1 MKAFKPFLIS
11 FQIIMVCACHQADDQ
26 PGNKEMAGAPAAAGP
41 LIPAA
46 TTATITQHTTAPST
60 DEIVLAIRKEF
71 QRINNSRLVRKTFEW
86 ESAGCGKGTLTYY
99 LLNNEIVK
107 TVEKGTADGFWTKET
122 YYQKGNLIFQY
133 LHEESHLITSSE
145 NEIVEYRT
153 YVYQDKVIRYMAD
166 KDVLPCINCSYTK
179 NAPEYKLLDAYHTGD
194 IDAAICP

>member
-1 MKAFKPFLIS
+1 MKAFKLFLIS
-11 FQIIMVCACHQADDQ
+11 LQIVMVCACHQAGDHPKD
-26 PGNKEMAGAPAAAGP
+26 NDMAGAPAAASP
-41 LIPAA
+41 LPPAA
-46 TTATITQHTTAPST
+46 TTASITQHTTTPST

-71 QRINNSRLVRKTFEW
+71 QRINNSRLVSKTFEW

-99 LLNNEIVK
+99 LLNKEIVK
-107 TVEKGTADGFWTKET
+107 TIEAGTADGFWTKET

-166 KDVLPCINCSYTK
+166 KDVLPCITCSYTK
-179 NAPEYKLLDAYHTGD
+179 NAPEYQLLDAYHTGN